1 VNIEEIMTP
10 TPERVY
16 ITDTVSD
23 AITKLFEMDVRHL
36 PVVNKNDELVGMLS
50 DRDLRSF
57 SLPFSRGIDSGDASS
72 QRASAPVSD
81 VMQGDVISVGTDADV
96 SEVIALMIDHKVGAI
111 PVIDSLEGGLV
122 GIVSYI
128 DVLRLAEEDYSS

>member
-10 TPERVY
+10 APERVY
-16 ITDTVSD
+16 VTDTVSD

-36 PVVNKNDELVGMLS
+36 PVVNTNDELVGMLS

-57 SLPFSRGIDSGDASS
+57 SLPFSTGVDTGDASE
-72 QRASAPVSD
+72 QRSAAPVSD

-96 SEVIALMIDHKVGAI
+96 SEVISLMIDHKVGAI
-111 PVIDSLEGGLV
+111 PVVDSLEGGLV

-128 DVLRLAEEDYSS
+128 DILRLAEEEFSG